1 MARKK
6 ICITLTRPQP
16 CRFDGRQLILQ
27 NELNLEPVKVLSDCL
42 ANFVSELESAAG
54 CEVEKCSTT
63 TLDLDE
69 DHYYVCVV
77 IDVEESGKFG
87 EMEIQRFL
95 TYLFDDGQA
104 SFFDSTTELPVI
116 PQENE
121 DIARSEAEKARAS
134 LAGTVLMDEVSVFLG
149 EQQVCKVAGRI
160 KKAAPKLLPIDSNPK
175 IRRGSFSGYC
185 RFERVVHFIDEGARK
200 KSDVH
205 YDPAY
210 FNESVSRV
218 SSDAFNR
225 VEIVT
230 QEMRVASGRVA
241 VTLISIN
248 EIEKD
253 SSSLF

>member
-6 ICITLTRPQP
+6 IGITLTRPQP

-116 PQENE
+116 RKRRPCP
-121 DIARSEAEKARAS
+121 
-134 LAGTVLMDEVSVFLG
+134 VLIPFL
-149 EQQVCKVAGRI
+149 
-160 KKAAPKLLPIDSNPK
+160 
-175 IRRGSFSGYC
+175 
-185 RFERVVHFIDEGARK
+185 
-200 KSDVH
+200 
-205 YDPAY
+205 
-210 FNESVSRV
+210 
-218 SSDAFNR
+218 
-225 VEIVT
+225 
-230 QEMRVASGRVA
+230 
-241 VTLISIN
+241 
-248 EIEKD
+248 
-253 SSSLF
+253 

>member
-16 CRFDGRQLILQ
+16 CRFDGRLLILQ

-54 CEVEKCSTT
+54 CEIEKCSTM

-121 DIARSEAEKARAS
+121 DIARCGGRESS
-134 LAGTVLMDEVSVFLG
+134 G
-149 EQQVCKVAGRI
+149 E
-160 KKAAPKLLPIDSNPK
+160 
-175 IRRGSFSGYC
+175 FSRNG
-185 RFERVVHFIDEGARK
+185 FDG
-200 KSDVH
+200 
-205 YDPAY
+205 
-210 FNESVSRV
+210 
-218 SSDAFNR
+218 
-225 VEIVT
+225 
-230 QEMRVASGRVA
+230 
-241 VTLISIN
+241 
-248 EIEKD
+248 
-253 SSSLF
+253 